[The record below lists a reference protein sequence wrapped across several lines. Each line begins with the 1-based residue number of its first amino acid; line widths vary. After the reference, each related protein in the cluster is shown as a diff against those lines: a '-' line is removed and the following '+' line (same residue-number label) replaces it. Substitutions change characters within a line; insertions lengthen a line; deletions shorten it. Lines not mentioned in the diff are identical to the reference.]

1 MRSSVV
7 RTVLSIWSWFV
18 LGVIVLVWTPMVA
31 ITRLVT
37 MPFDHGAYAAGY
49 LFRKLTVVHQ
59 KLTPLWKFRTSG
71 DLPDDMRRP
80 YVVVSN
86 HESFVDI
93 LLISHLPTEMKWMSK
108 VEILRIPL
116 VGWMMKLARD
126 IPLDP
131 RRRRARGRRRW
142 SASRER
148 LDSKVSVMIFP
159 EGTRSK
165 TGEMRDFHAGAFKLA
180 IDAQVPILPLA
191 VWGTRDALRKND
203 WRLGYAQGRGARPRR
218 RSSTEGMTVADLDT
232 LRSKVRDMIAAAPRR
247 PAATSST
254 LAAARCS
261 ATRPLV
267 TVSRRGAARAASR
280 SPTAARTARTRS
292 AGTKICSYGGRP
304 PSAGSGNTSWIASVP
319 PTATCGVQPS

>member
-1 MRSSVV
+1 MRSTVA
-7 RTVLSIWSWFV
+7 RTVLSIWSWFA

-59 KLTPLWKFRTSG
+59 KLTPLWTFRTSG

-116 VGWMMKLARD
+116 VGWMMRLARD
-126 IPLDP
+126 IPLT
-131 RRRRARGRRRW
+131 RGDAGSR
-142 SASRER
+142 SSALVASRER

-165 TGEMRDFHAGAFKLA
+165 TGELRDFHAGAFKLA

-203 WRLGYAQGRGARPRR
+203 WRLGYAKAEVRVLDAGRHRGHDRR
-218 RSSTEGMTVADLDT
+218 RSRHAAVEGAQHD
-232 LRSKVRDMIAAAPRR
+232 RRGPRR
-247 PAATSST
+247 PPQ
-254 LAAARCS
+254 RVR
-261 ATRPLV
+261 TRRDPL
-267 TVSRRGAARAASR
+267 TRRAGRAMISRRAAARAANR
-280 SPTAARTARTRS
+280 SPTAA
-292 AGTKICSYGGRP
+292 
-304 PSAGSGNTSWIASVP
+304 
-319 PTATCGVQPS
+319 